1 MKTLNGNEFNGKIYG
16 REDNYYIFSNKV
28 KIEVTN
34 EDAAMYWESL
44 DNNLKDEFEL
54 GYANRT
60 EYYVGNKC
68 RLDIFFKN
76 NEIDH
81 LTINGNTV
89 FMDQIGNAEEVI
101 KSIPKYKEQFNCV
114 LDFVLSNGVQFKE
127 DKFIK

>member
-16 REDNYYIFSNKV
+16 REDNYYIFSNNE
-28 KIEVTN
+28 KIMISN
-34 EDAAMYWESL
+34 SDAEAYWNSL
-44 DNNLKDEFEL
+44 TDSLKSEFE
-54 GYANRT
+54 ANYDNRS
-60 EYYVGNKC
+60 EYYVGDNC

-76 NEIDH
+76 GEIDH

-101 KSIPKYKEQFNCV
+101 KSIPKYKEQSNCV

-127 DKFIK
+127 DKYIK